1 MMRDFRETLREVIQ
15 SILPITLVIVIL
27 ELTVLHTSPEAF
39 IQFLL
44 GTALATLGI
53 VLFLMGVRVGMLPM
67 GEAIGS
73 ELPNRGSLFLI
84 VAIAFIF
91 GFIVTIA
98 EPDVRVL
105 TGMVENVSN
114 GGIALDPLIIVIA
127 AGVGF
132 FVATAML
139 RIIFGLPIAYLLG
152 AGYAIVLLLSLITPA
167 DFLSIAF
174 DAGGVTTGPLTVP
187 VILALGLGISSVL
200 GGRSALAD
208 GFGLIGLASIG
219 PIIGVMAVGV
229 LFQ

>member
-15 SILPITLVIVIL
+15 AILPITLVIVIL
-27 ELTVLHTSPEAF
+27 ELTVLHTPMEAF
-39 IQFLL
+39 IQFIL

-53 VLFLMGVRVGMLPM
+53 VLFLMGVKVGMLPM

-84 VAIAFIF
+84 VVIAFIF

-105 TGMVENVSN
+105 TGMVEGVSN
-114 GGIALDPLIIVIA
+114 GSIAQNPLIIVIA

-139 RIIFGLPIAYLLG
+139 RIILGVPIAYLLG
-152 AGYAIVLLLSLITPA
+152 AGYTIVLLLSLVTPA

-200 GGRSALAD
+200 GGRSTLSD

-229 LFQ
+229 LFY